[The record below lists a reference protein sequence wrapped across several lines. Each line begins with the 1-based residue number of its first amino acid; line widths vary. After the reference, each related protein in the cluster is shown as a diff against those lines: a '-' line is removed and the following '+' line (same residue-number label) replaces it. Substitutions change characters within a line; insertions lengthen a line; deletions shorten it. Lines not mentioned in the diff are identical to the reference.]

1 MIDIL
6 YPFKMDNLSEAYS
19 SMYEALNPKLQ
30 AIQDK
35 AQADVKKR
43 AEAKQA
49 TEKKTAA
56 FQDFKKQQTE
66 KGAKPH
72 EVLDR
77 WKGSNNTIGPL
88 KKEGRYR
95 AEWEQLKLMER
106 DDYRQAFDTWIENLS
121 EEGYDLDRW
130 SDEELVETF
139 ITESDL
145 WGSRDA
151 VLEALLSEVE
161 ELDEEDKKGKGSG
174 TKDACYHKVK
184 SRYSVWPS
192 AYASGA
198 LVKCRKKGAKNW
210 GNSSKKEE
218 VEYNIDEGVG
228 KEITK
233 QLVRGGIKVGGK
245 TGGKVVKAVIKHGGR
260 ELKNQAIQTAGEVA
274 TNTAKKIGEK
284 AREKAGVPKEVQN
297 EAVATPVKKKPG
309 TGEKIGKFVG
319 STAGGKLGSKAGSAA
334 GAALGGVGAPVGA
347 VGGYLAGSAAGEHV
361 GGKIG
366 KAIDKKLKK
375 ESLEDFN
382 YVEEI
387 YKGKHGQSEKDY
399 QDSRSDAGKMISG
412 DSKTSGAAY
421 SSRAI
426 KNTGP
431 NPAGGSEKPKAQGR
445 MGAKDREYLQYR
457 KANLKSHFSNWRD
470 ELNLID
476 ENRMTAYNAGAGEGM
491 EDRGISKSLADKMG
505 RSNDESAFSRRKTSG
520 KFNKDYN
527 KNVLKDKK
535 PRSNTTGRGTPP
547 QYRKDYEDRDM
558 GRYQSKIVQ
567 GKGSIKDLGKKK

>member
-43 AEAKQA
+43 AAEKQA

-56 FQDFKKQQTE
+56 FQDYKKQQTA

-72 EVLDR
+72 EVLDG

-121 EEGYDLDRW
+121 EEGYDIDRW

-233 QLVRGGIKVGGK
+233 KLVRQGIKVGGK
-245 TGGKVVKAVIKHGGR
+245 TGGKVVKAVIKHGGQ

-309 TGEKIGKFVG
+309 MGEKVGKFVG

-375 ESLEDFN
+375 EDFESF
-382 YVEEI
+382 VEEDEKNYTVKKLKPNYKHQRYAGSMKFVPFEKVGQLDDKI
-387 YKGKHGQSEKDY
+387 EKAKEDRAQEKHEKGKRAFKMLDKPVRESVY
-399 QDSRSDAGKMISG
+399 SD
-412 DSKTSGAAY
+412 
-421 SSRAI
+421 
-426 KNTGP
+426 
-431 NPAGGSEKPKAQGR
+431 
-445 MGAKDREYLQYR
+445 
-457 KANLKSHFSNWRD
+457 WRG
-470 ELNLID
+470 ELNLD

>member
-1 MIDIL
+1 
-6 YPFKMDNLSEAYS
+6 MDNLSEAYS
-19 SMYEALNPKLQ
+19 AIYEAPLHPNLQ
-30 AIQDK
+30 KNEDN
-35 AQADVKKR
+35 VKKNI
-43 AEAKQA
+43 AKQA
-49 TEKKTAA
+49 AEKQQTAKRTAA
-56 FQDFKKQQTE
+56 FQDYKKQQTE
-66 KGAKPH
+66 RGAKPH
-72 EVLDR
+72 EVLDG
-77 WKGSNNTIGPL
+77 WKGGKGQIGPM

-121 EEGYDLDRW
+121 EEGYDIDRW

-218 VEYNIDEGVG
+218 VEYGEVEVVSEVAGTVVKEVG
-228 KEITK
+228 K
-233 QLVRGGIKVGGK
+233 QLAKKAVRTGIKVGGK
-245 TGGKVVKAVIKHGGR
+245 TGGRVVKTAIKQGGQ
-260 ELKNQAIQTAGEVA
+260 ELKRQAVQTAGEVA
-274 TNTAKKIGEK
+274 TAGAKKVGEK
-284 AREKAGVPKEVQN
+284 VREKAGVQN
-297 EAVATPVKKKPG
+297 ESVAAPPKKKPG
-309 TGEKIGKFVG
+309 MGEKIGGVVG
-319 STAGGKLGSKAGSAA
+319 SIGGGAAGGAAGGGVASLATGVAGSLAGEAA
-334 GAALGGVGAPVGA
+334 GK
-347 VGGYLAGSAAGEHV
+347 
-361 GGKIG
+361 KIG
-366 KAIDKKLKK
+366 RAIDKKLKK
-375 ESLEDFN
+375 EES
-382 YVEEI
+382 Y
-387 YKGKHGQSEKDY
+387 
-399 QDSRSDAGKMISG
+399 SD
-412 DSKTSGAAY
+412 
-421 SSRAI
+421 
-426 KNTGP
+426 
-431 NPAGGSEKPKAQGR
+431 
-445 MGAKDREYLQYR
+445 
-457 KANLKSHFSNWRD
+457 WRN

-527 KNVLKDKK
+527 KNILKDKK
-535 PRSNTTGRGTPP
+535 PRSNTTGRGTPQ
-547 QYRKDYEDRDM
+547 QYRKGYEDRDM

>member
-35 AQADVKKR
+35 AKEDVKKR
-43 AEAKQA
+43 AAEKQK
-49 TEKKTAA
+49 TQERTAA
-56 FQDFKKQQTE
+56 FQDYKKQQTE

-72 EVLDR
+72 EVLDG
-77 WKGSNNTIGPL
+77 WKGGKGQIGPM

-121 EEGYDLDRW
+121 EEGYDIDRW

-218 VEYNIDEGVG
+218 VEYNIDEGAG

-233 QLVRGGIKVGGK
+233 ALVRQGIKVGGK
-245 TGGKVVKAVIKHGGR
+245 TGGKIVKTVIKHGGQ

-284 AREKAGVPKEVQN
+284 AREKAGVPKEKEVQN

-309 TGEKIGKFVG
+309 TGERIGKFVG

-375 ESLEDFN
+375 EDFEAF
-382 YVEEI
+382 VEEDEKNYTVKKLKPNYKHQRYAGSMKFVPFEKVGQLDDKI
-387 YKGKHGQSEKDY
+387 AKAKEDRAQEKHEKGKRAFKMLDKPVRESVY
-399 QDSRSDAGKMISG
+399 SD
-412 DSKTSGAAY
+412 
-421 SSRAI
+421 
-426 KNTGP
+426 
-431 NPAGGSEKPKAQGR
+431 
-445 MGAKDREYLQYR
+445 
-457 KANLKSHFSNWRD
+457 WRG
-470 ELNLID
+470 ELNLD

>member
-30 AIQDK
+30 KIQDK
-35 AQADVKKR
+35 AQEGVKKR
-43 AEAKQA
+43 AA
-49 TEKKTAA
+49 EKEKTAQRASA
-56 FQDFKKQQTE
+56 FQDYKKQQTA

-72 EVLDR
+72 EVLDG
-77 WKGSNNTIGPL
+77 WKGSNNTIGPMR
-88 KKEGRYR
+88 KEGRYR
-95 AEWEQLKLMER
+95 SEWEQLKIMER
-106 DDYRQAFDTWIENLS
+106 DDYRQAFDTWIENLA

-151 VLEALLSEVE
+151 VLEALLSSVE

-218 VEYNIDEGVG
+218 VEYDIDEGWGAAAQLALKNVG
-228 KEITK
+228 R
-233 QLVRGGIKVGGK
+233 QAVRQGIKYGGK
-245 TGGKVVKAVIKHGGR
+245 TGGKVVKQVIKQGGQA
-260 ELKNQAIQTAGEVA
+260 LKDQAIQTAGEVA
-274 TNTAKKIGEK
+274 VNTARKIGDK
-284 AREKAGVPKEVQN
+284 TREKMNPNNNSSMQESLLGNQAAQKSVERQAMRKLKAQS
-297 EAVATPVKKKPG
+297 KKK
-309 TGEKIGKFVG
+309 EKLANRIITKDNEQD
-319 STAGGKLGSKAGSAA
+319 TKLQ
-334 GAALGGVGAPVGA
+334 
-347 VGGYLAGSAAGEHV
+347 
-361 GGKIG
+361 
-366 KAIDKKLKK
+366 KKLAK
-375 ESLEDFN
+375 
-382 YVEEI
+382 I
-387 YKGKHGQSEKDY
+387 Q
-399 QDSRSDAGKMISG
+399 M
-412 DSKTSGAAY
+412 
-421 SSRAI
+421 SS
-426 KNTGP
+426 
-431 NPAGGSEKPKAQGR
+431 
-445 MGAKDREYLQYR
+445 
-457 KANLKSHFSNWRD
+457 FSNWRD
-470 ELNLID
+470 ELDLLD
-476 ENRMTAYNAGAGEGM
+476 ENRMTAYNAGAGEGN
-491 EDRGISKSLADKMG
+491 EDRGISKSLADKLG

-527 KNVLKDKK
+527 KKVLKDKK
-535 PRSNTTGRGTPP
+535 PRSNTTGRGTPQ
-547 QYRKDYEDRDM
+547 QYRKGYEDRDL

>member
-43 AEAKQA
+43 AAEKQA

-56 FQDFKKQQTE
+56 FQDYKKQQTA

-72 EVLDR
+72 EVLDG

-121 EEGYDLDRW
+121 EEGYDIDRW

-139 ITESDL
+139 ITESNL

-218 VEYNIDEGVG
+218 VEYGIDEGWGTAIKVG
-228 KEITK
+228 GKMLAK
-233 QLVRGGIKVGGK
+233 KAVRQGIKVGGK
-245 TGGKVVKAVIKHGGR
+245 TGGKVVKTAIKQGGD
-260 ELKNQAIQTAGEVA
+260 ELKRQAVQTAGEVA
-274 TNTAKKIGEK
+274 TNAARKVGEK
-284 AREKAGVPKEVQN
+284 SREKVGVQN
-297 EAVATPVKKKPG
+297 EAVAAPPKKKPG
-309 TGEKIGKFVG
+309 MGEKIGGVVG
-319 STAGGKLGSKAGSAA
+319 SIGGGAAGGAAGGGVASVATGVAGSLAGEAA
-334 GAALGGVGAPVGA
+334 G
-347 VGGYLAGSAAGEHV
+347 
-361 GGKIG
+361 KRIG
-366 KAIDKKLKK
+366 RAIDKKLKK
-375 ESLEDFN
+375 EEL
-382 YVEEI
+382 Y
-387 YKGKHGQSEKDY
+387 
-399 QDSRSDAGKMISG
+399 SD
-412 DSKTSGAAY
+412 
-421 SSRAI
+421 
-426 KNTGP
+426 
-431 NPAGGSEKPKAQGR
+431 
-445 MGAKDREYLQYR
+445 
-457 KANLKSHFSNWRD
+457 WRD

-476 ENRMTAYNAGAGEGM
+476 ENRMAAYNAGAGEGM
-491 EDRGISKSLADKMG
+491 EDRGISKSLADKLG

-535 PRSNTTGRGTPP
+535 PRSNTTGRGTPQ
-547 QYRKDYEDRDM
+547 QYRKGYEDRDM

-567 GKGSIKDLGKKK
+567 GKGSIKDLGKNK

>member
-56 FQDFKKQQTE
+56 FQDYKKQQTA

-72 EVLDR
+72 EVLDG

-121 EEGYDLDRW
+121 EEGYDIDRW

-139 ITESDL
+139 ITESNL

-218 VEYNIDEGVG
+218 VEYGIDEGWGTAIKVG
-228 KEITK
+228 GKMLAK
-233 QLVRGGIKVGGK
+233 KAVRQGIKVGGK
-245 TGGKVVKAVIKHGGR
+245 TGGKVVKTAIKQGGD
-260 ELKNQAIQTAGEVA
+260 ELKRQAVQTAGEVA
-274 TNTAKKIGEK
+274 TNAARKVGEK
-284 AREKAGVPKEVQN
+284 SREKVGVQN
-297 EAVATPVKKKPG
+297 EAVAAPPKKKPG
-309 TGEKIGKFVG
+309 MGEKIGGVVG
-319 STAGGKLGSKAGSAA
+319 SIGGGAAGGAAGGGVASVATGVAGSLAGEAA
-334 GAALGGVGAPVGA
+334 G
-347 VGGYLAGSAAGEHV
+347 
-361 GGKIG
+361 KRIG
-366 KAIDKKLKK
+366 RAIDKKLKK
-375 ESLEDFN
+375 EEL
-382 YVEEI
+382 Y
-387 YKGKHGQSEKDY
+387 
-399 QDSRSDAGKMISG
+399 SD
-412 DSKTSGAAY
+412 
-421 SSRAI
+421 
-426 KNTGP
+426 
-431 NPAGGSEKPKAQGR
+431 
-445 MGAKDREYLQYR
+445 
-457 KANLKSHFSNWRD
+457 WRD

-476 ENRMTAYNAGAGEGM
+476 ENRMAAYNAGAGEGM
-491 EDRGISKSLADKMG
+491 EDRGISKSLADKLG

-535 PRSNTTGRGTPP
+535 PRSNTTGRGTPQ
-547 QYRKDYEDRDM
+547 QYRKGYEDRDM

-567 GKGSIKDLGKKK
+567 GKGSIKDLGKNK

>member
-43 AEAKQA
+43 AAEKQA
-49 TEKKTAA
+49 TEKRTAA
-56 FQDFKKQQTE
+56 FQDYKKQQTE

-72 EVLDR
+72 EVLDG
-77 WKGSNNTIGPL
+77 WKGGKGQIGPM

-95 AEWEQLKLMER
+95 AEWEQLKLMEK
-106 DDYRQAFDTWIENLS
+106 DDYRETFDTWLTGLA
-121 EEGYDLDRW
+121 EEGYDIDRW

-139 ITESDL
+139 INENDL
-145 WGSRDA
+145 WGSRDM
-151 VLEALLSEVE
+151 VLEALLEIYKGKHGQSEKEYQDSRSDGGKMVSGDSKRSGAAYSSRAVKNTGPNPAGGSTKPQGQGRMTSGQRT
-161 ELDEEDKKGKGSG
+161 ELEYRKANLKNSHEPEGEHELSEEDKKGKGSG

-210 GNSSKKEE
+210 GNSSKKE
-218 VEYNIDEGVG
+218 G
-228 KEITK
+228 
-233 QLVRGGIKVGGK
+233 
-245 TGGKVVKAVIKHGGR
+245 
-260 ELKNQAIQTAGEVA
+260 
-274 TNTAKKIGEK
+274 
-284 AREKAGVPKEVQN
+284 
-297 EAVATPVKKKPG
+297 
-309 TGEKIGKFVG
+309 F
-319 STAGGKLGSKAGSAA
+319 
-334 GAALGGVGAPVGA
+334 
-347 VGGYLAGSAAGEHV
+347 
-361 GGKIG
+361 
-366 KAIDKKLKK
+366 
-375 ESLEDFN
+375 
-382 YVEEI
+382 
-387 YKGKHGQSEKDY
+387 
-399 QDSRSDAGKMISG
+399 SD
-412 DSKTSGAAY
+412 
-421 SSRAI
+421 
-426 KNTGP
+426 
-431 NPAGGSEKPKAQGR
+431 
-445 MGAKDREYLQYR
+445 
-457 KANLKSHFSNWRD
+457 WRN

-476 ENRMTAYNAGAGEGM
+476 ENRMAAYNAGAGEGN

-505 RSNDESAFSRRKTSG
+505 RYNDESAFSRRKTSG

-535 PRSNTTGRGTPP
+535 PRSNTTGRGTPQ
-547 QYRKDYEDRDM
+547 QYRKGYEDSEM